1 MNEYTRPIAQQT
13 LQQTASQQLPPNPT
27 SDATRTQRTNEPHKV
42 LVIAYYFPPMGLSGV
57 QRTLKF
63 TKYMKR
69 FGWQPTVLTAGA
81 VGYYAF
87 DEALMRE
94 AEEAN
99 IRIERTSG
107 TDVNSLL
114 ASRGMSKQISMP
126 VEWLRKLVSRLSNA
140 LFIPDNK
147 VGWAAKAFKRAS
159 DLLQTEHYDLVFVS
173 APPFS
178 AARVGARLS
187 KRFSVPFVVDY
198 RDLWYGNQF
207 AFYPTPFHRWLH
219 QRFEYAMLEA
229 SSKVIVTN
237 RQMKHKIMT
246 MYPFLGFDDIS
257 IIPHGFD
264 PEDFAN
270 ARPSPRDNQKFRLG
284 YAGMFYDMVTPKYF
298 LQAFKMLADEQPA
311 IAQDIELHFFGLFR
325 KEHRRHIR
333 RMGLQDFVTLH
344 GYCNHDAA
352 VSGIMSCDALW
363 MMVGNARNAD
373 TISSGK
379 LYEYFGSQK
388 PLLVSVPEGALS
400 QAAQKYGAAIVTEPD
415 NIQQIKLAILRLY
428 KLYKEGKLPRP
439 NLDVVQQHRRDVLT
453 EQLTKELHFVVEQFV
468 G

>member
-1 MNEYTRPIAQQT
+1 MAQQT
-13 LQQTASQQLPPNPT
+13 LQQTVPQPLPPNPT
-27 SDATRTQRTNEPHKV
+27 SEAVHTQKTHETHKV
-42 LVIAYYFPPMGLSGV
+42 LVLAYYFPPMGLSGV

-63 TKYMKR
+63 TKYMKK
-69 FGWQPTVLTAGA
+69 FGWEPTVLTAGA

-107 TDVNSLL
+107 LDVNSLL
-114 ASRGMSKQISMP
+114 ASKGASKQISMP
-126 VEWLRKLVSRLSNA
+126 MEWLRKLGSRLSNA

-147 VGWAAKAFKRAS
+147 LGWANKAFKRAS
-159 DLLQTEHYDLVFVS
+159 DLLQTERYDLIFVS

-178 AARVGARLS
+178 AARVGATLS
-187 KRFSVPFVVDY
+187 KQFSVPFVVDY

-207 AFYPTPFHRWLH
+207 AFYPTPLHRWLH

-237 RQMKHKIMT
+237 RQMKQKIMT

-257 IIPHGFD
+257 IISHGFD
-264 PEDFAN
+264 PEDFAH
-270 ARPSPRDNQKFRLG
+270 ARPAPRNNQKFRLG
-284 YAGMFYDMVTPKYF
+284 YAGMFYDIVTPKYF
-298 LQAFKMLADEQPA
+298 LQAFKMLADEQPNV
-311 IAQDIELHFFGLFR
+311 AQDIELHFFGLFR
-325 KEHRRHIR
+325 KEHLKRIR
-333 RMGLQDFVTLH
+333 RMGLQDFVTIH
-344 GYCNHDAA
+344 GYRNHTDS

-400 QAAQKYGAAIVTEPD
+400 QAAQKYDAAIVTEPD

-428 KLYKEGKLPRP
+428 KSYKEDKLPTP
-439 NLDVVQQHRRDVLT
+439 NLDVIQQYRRDVLT